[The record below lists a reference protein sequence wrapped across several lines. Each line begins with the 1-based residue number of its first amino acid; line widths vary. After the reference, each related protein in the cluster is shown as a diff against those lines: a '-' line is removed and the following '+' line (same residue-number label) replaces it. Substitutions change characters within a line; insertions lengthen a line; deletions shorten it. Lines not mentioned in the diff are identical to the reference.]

1 MFFRRTLPIYRQAE
15 AAECGLACVGMIA
28 AYWGKDYDLP
38 ALRRRFPVTL
48 QGATLNDL
56 IRVAKSLE
64 LNSRALKL
72 DLGAVPKLRLPAI
85 LHWEF
90 NHFVVLA
97 KVGRD
102 HVIIHDPAVGRRRIS
117 LPELSRSFTGVA
129 LELQPAPE
137 FRKEREHSR
146 ISLLTFFRQVKGF
159 GVPLV
164 QMLVLSL
171 LLQLA
176 VIVMPFYTQM
186 AIDHV
191 VPSNDKELLK
201 VFALGFGLIYLLRPV
216 IEWLRSRLVI
226 YVSTQFSAQ
235 LTSNLVRH
243 LLSLPLPYF
252 EKRSIGDLLTRLDAS
267 DRLRDLL
274 VHGFVTTVV
283 DVLLGLTTLAMMFYY
298 SVSLGVVVLITMI
311 VVLIL
316 RLMFVPNLRMLV
328 NETLQKKGQEQAELI
343 ESLRGIS
350 SVKFAL
356 RETEREAIWNN
367 RFTSF
372 VNTSAKMELNQV
384 NYNLLRNL
392 TLNIGLVV
400 VIYMGIREVM
410 DPQSSFTL
418 GAFFAFAAYRDLFFQ
433 RLNSILDQLMEF
445 SMSKVHLERLTEII
459 SEDPEKEPTEY
470 QRYDKDRI
478 QLELK
483 DLGFRFAEDQER
495 IFSNVNACVRTGDR
509 VVLVGSSGTGK
520 TTLLKVLSG
529 AYPAPEGVVR
539 LNGTDVRGAGLR
551 ALRANIAAVLQNDY
565 LFKGSI
571 IDNITFFDRVPD
583 FERAMESARIACI
596 HDEIMQLPM
605 SYESLIGEMGTSLSQ
620 GQQQRVLLA
629 RALYQRKPVLV
640 LDEGTAHLD
649 EKTEAQVLNNLKE
662 LGITLIMTAHKSA
675 LRDFGTQL
683 WELDATGRLKV
694 EKLAEPGSNPT

>member
-146 ISLLTFFRQVKGF
+146 ISLLTFFRQVKGLA
-159 GVPLV
+159 VPLV

-343 ESLRGIS
+343 ESLRGIT

-372 VNTSAKMELNQV
+372 VNSSARMELNQV

-433 RLNSILDQLMEF
+433 RLNSILDQLRRPGEGAYGIPALRQGPDPAGAEGCGIPF
-445 SMSKVHLERLTEII
+445 RRRPGENLLQCERLRAHRRPGGARRPVRHGQDHAAEGAERRLSGSGRRGAKARSSTTSPSSTGYRI
-459 SEDPEKEPTEY
+459 SSGPWNAPASHASMTRSCSCPCPT
-470 QRYDKDRI
+470 RASSARWAPASA
-478 QLELK
+478 
-483 DLGFRFAEDQER
+483 R
-495 IFSNVNACVRTGDR
+495 
-509 VVLVGSSGTGK
+509 GSS
-520 TTLLKVLSG
+520 S
-529 AYPAPEGVVR
+529 ACCWPAR
-539 LNGTDVRGAGLR
+539 
-551 ALRANIAAVLQNDY
+551 
-565 LFKGSI
+565 SI
-571 IDNITFFDRVPD
+571 
-583 FERAMESARIACI
+583 SASPCWCW
-596 HDEIMQLPM
+596 
-605 SYESLIGEMGTSLSQ
+605 T
-620 GQQQRVLLA
+620 
-629 RALYQRKPVLV
+629 K
-640 LDEGTAHLD
+640 
-649 EKTEAQVLNNLKE
+649 EAQVLKNLKE
-662 LGITLIMTAHKSA
+662 LGVTLIMTAHKSA

-694 EKLAEPGSNPT
+694 ERLS